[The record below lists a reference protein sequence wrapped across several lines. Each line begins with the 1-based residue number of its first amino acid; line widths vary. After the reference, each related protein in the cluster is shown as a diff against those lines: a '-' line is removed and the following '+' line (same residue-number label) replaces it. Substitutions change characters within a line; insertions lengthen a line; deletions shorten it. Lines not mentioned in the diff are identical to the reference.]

1 MHVYIT
7 VAQYLGFDIIGA
19 FSHYILSTSVKL
31 FVIFPAELIQLT
43 SCGFQEVFHSGISEY
58 CITVLSSSYE
68 QSPMRKQSL
77 VEFQRQSQQ
86 PKANH
91 LEQFMFQQILG
102 RVLAI
107 ELGNEPNY
115 FAFRQRQNLLSYID
129 RLMTERENEPFVPQM
144 KCMELCYNAGA
155 GVISSVSRAVRSWF
169 Q

>member
-1 MHVYIT
+1 MHMNM
-7 VAQYLGFDIIGA
+7 AQYLAFNIIGSIFA
-19 FSHYILSTSVKL
+19 LHIKYVCEI

-43 SCGFQEVFHSGISEY
+43 SCDFQEVFQSGISEY
-58 CITVLSSSYE
+58 CITVLSSPYE
-68 QSPMRKQSL
+68 RSPMRKQSV

-86 PKANH
+86 PKSNH

-115 FAFRQRQNLLSYID
+115 FAFRQRQNLVTYID
-129 RLMTERENEPFVPQM
+129 RLMTERGNEPFVPQM

-155 GVISSVSRAVRSWF
+155 GVVSFVSSWLE
-169 Q
+169 